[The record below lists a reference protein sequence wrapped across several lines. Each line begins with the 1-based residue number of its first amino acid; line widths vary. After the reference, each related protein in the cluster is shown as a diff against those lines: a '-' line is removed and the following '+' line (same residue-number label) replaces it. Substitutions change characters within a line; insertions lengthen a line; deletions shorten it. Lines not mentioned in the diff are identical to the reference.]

1 MNIDYNLNFTPD
13 APENITIQPEDIEA
27 PIISYTLI
35 NSEYILNSLPEI
47 FNFSAQDSGV
57 GIYKISAT
65 LDGNPITASQT
76 ILFEQL
82 GSHEIKITAED
93 FVGNLA
99 TEIITYDVIYSF
111 GGFLPPL
118 KSDGSGVYKLGR
130 TLPIKFH
137 LTETNGQYISTA
149 TAQLFIAKISN
160 GIVGN
165 DKTSL
170 STSNADTGNI
180 FRYDSTDNQ
189 YVYNLLTNTLSP
201 DSWQLKIVLDD
212 GKYYIVVISI
222 K

>member
-118 KSDGSGVYKLGR
+118 KSDGSGFINLAVPCLSNFI
-130 TLPIKFH
+130 LPRQTASIFQPQRRNYLLLKY
-137 LTETNGQYISTA
+137 LTE
-149 TAQLFIAKISN
+149 
-160 GIVGN
+160 
-165 DKTSL
+165 
-170 STSNADTGNI
+170 
-180 FRYDSTDNQ
+180 
-189 YVYNLLTNTLSP
+189 
-201 DSWQLKIVLDD
+201 
-212 GKYYIVVISI
+212 
-222 K
+222 